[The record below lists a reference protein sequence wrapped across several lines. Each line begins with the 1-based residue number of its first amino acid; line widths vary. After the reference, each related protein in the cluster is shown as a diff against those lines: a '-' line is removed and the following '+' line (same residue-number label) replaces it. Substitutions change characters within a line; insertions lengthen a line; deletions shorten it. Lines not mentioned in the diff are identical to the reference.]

1 MTIPCLLLHH
11 MFPQNKN
18 SLPAFVVDGLE
29 GEAQFRGDLFG
40 FPAFEVHADN
50 RGVVVG

>member
-40 FPAFEVHADN
+40 FPAFEVHTYD
-50 RGVVVG
+50 RGVIAG